1 MNAEEYVVEYRDK
14 TYVDLVDI
22 DIVYDDYERYAY
34 GSRFIEYIY
43 ITVLD
48 NGILETLSGDP
59 KEFRFIRKDGKDNE

>member
-48 NGILETLSGDP
+48 NGILETLSRDP
-59 KEFRFIRKDGKDNE
+59 EEFRFVRKDGKDSE

>member
-1 MNAEEYVVEYRDK
+1 MNIEEYKVKYREK
-14 TYVDLVDI
+14 TYANLVDI
-22 DIVYDDYERYAY
+22 DIVHNDYEHYAY

-59 KEFRFIRKDGKDNE
+59 EEFIFIRKDGKDSE

>member
-14 TYVDLVDI
+14 MYVDLVDI

-48 NGILETLSGDP
+48 NGILEILSGDP
-59 KEFRFIRKDGKDNE
+59 KEFRFIRKDGKDSE

>member
-1 MNAEEYVVEYRDK
+1 MNAEEYVVKYRDK

-48 NGILETLSGDP
+48 NGILEILSGDP

>member
-22 DIVYDDYERYAY
+22 DIVHNDYEHYAY

-48 NGILETLSGDP
+48 NGILET
-59 KEFRFIRKDGKDNE
+59 

>member
-22 DIVYDDYERYAY
+22 DIVHNDYEHYAY

-48 NGILETLSGDP
+48 SGILETLNGDP
-59 KEFRFIRKDGKDNE
+59 EEFRFIRKDGKDSE

>member
-48 NGILETLSGDP
+48 LSLIHILYSRYFK
-59 KEFRFIRKDGKDNE
+59 KEVQT